1 MRGGGE
7 HDAGELVV
15 AELRSVSAVLCSC
28 LAIKWGQLT
37 CGTHVSVVVGALD
50 GVHVVYFGFLNF
62 SLFIFT
68 YFVANL
74 QKSYVELGMSKLS
87 APNFVGFITKCTI

>member
-1 MRGGGE
+1 MDVRGGGE
-7 HDAGELVV
+7 HDAGDIAAGEL
-15 AELRSVSAVLCSC
+15 AVTVLYSY
-28 LAIKWGQLT
+28 LAVKWGELT
-37 CGTHVSVVVGALD
+37 YGTHASVVVGVLD
-50 GVHVVYFGFLNF
+50 RVHVVYFGFLNF

-68 YFVANL
+68 DFVANL